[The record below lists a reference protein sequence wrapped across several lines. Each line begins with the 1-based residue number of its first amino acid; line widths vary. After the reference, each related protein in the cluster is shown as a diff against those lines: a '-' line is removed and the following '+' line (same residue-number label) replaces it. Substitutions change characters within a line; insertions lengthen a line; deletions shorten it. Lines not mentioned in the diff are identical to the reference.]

1 MRQNFLTFY
10 RIIYINWRLYVIL
23 SVNNHECFGNRR
35 RRLPGAFQNYE
46 EGKAMK
52 KFLSFLTCLALVLSL
67 SGCSGESHEEE
78 IKTAIDSY
86 FSAIQAGDYDAAL
99 QAAAGDSFQDNFG
112 LSQVQEQSG
121 ELLDDTLGEVYNS
134 EAKAFVEYV
143 LSKSISEYTI
153 GDIQEDGDQATAEV
167 TGKCLD
173 FETMDVSI
181 GEVDT
186 DTLTENYLTEHMD
199 ELSQIY
205 SEQGEE
211 AVNQKIMDDC
221 APLIFDQM
229 KTAVDSIE
237 TRDFDMQ
244 ITLTQTDGKW
254 LISQID
260 ELQQD

>member
-1 MRQNFLTFY
+1 
-10 RIIYINWRLYVIL
+10 
-23 SVNNHECFGNRR
+23 
-35 RRLPGAFQNYE
+35 
-46 EGKAMK
+46 MK
-52 KFLSFLTCLALVLSL
+52 KLLSFLTCLTLVLAL
-67 SGCSGESHEEE
+67 AGCAGESHEKE
-78 IKTAIDSY
+78 IKAVIDSY
-86 FSAIQAGDYDAAL
+86 FSAIQTGDYDTAL
-99 QAAAGDSFQDNFG
+99 QAVTGDTFQDNFG
-112 LSQVQEQSG
+112 LSEVQGQAD
-121 ELLDDTLGEVYNS
+121 ELLDDSLGEVYNN
-134 EAKAFVEYV
+134 EAREFIDYV
-143 LSKSISEYTI
+143 LSKSVTEYTI
-153 GDIQEDGDQATAEV
+153 GDIKEDSDQATAEV

-173 FETMDVSI
+173 FETMDVSV

-237 TRDFDMQ
+237 TREFDLQ
-244 ITLTQTDGKW
+244 ITLTQQDGKW